1 MNPRGRPLLRMHDNS
16 PFSIILER
24 LLRGLP
30 HCLAAA
36 FIDQEGEAVEA
47 VGWVDLFDIKVT
59 GAHLLIILRT
69 LPTTHPG
76 ATREL
81 VITATNLSYRV
92 HALPE
97 GYALVLMFS
106 RDAAFDI
113 SPRAVQACSR
123 ALCLEA
129 GFDGDQGPMWF
140 AVEVTAQNAGASRPH
155 KVRAEG
161 DWHEVEVLGAIV
173 GLADRE
179 RGYRVRLSN
188 GNEVTLLREPLGRWW
203 SDGPII

>member
-1 MNPRGRPLLRMHDNS
+1 MHDNS

-30 HCLAAA
+30 NCLAVG
-36 FIDQEGEAVEA
+36 FIDLEGEAVEA

-69 LPTTHPG
+69 MPTAQPG
-76 ATREL
+76 ATKEL
-81 VITATNLSYRV
+81 VITATRMSYRV
-92 HALPE
+92 QALPE

-106 RDAAFDI
+106 RDGAFDI

-123 ALCLEA
+123 ALCREA
-129 GFDGDQGPMWF
+129 GFDESDQGPIWF

-161 DWHEVEVLGAIV
+161 DWHEVEVLGALV

-179 RGYRVRLSN
+179 RGYRVRLAN

-203 SDGPII
+203 SDSPIH